1 MTAVTTHDA
10 SAFTRLIDRH
20 LEPLRAFLY
29 RTCGNAADA
38 EELAQE
44 TFLRLWRQ
52 AHRWQ
57 PGRVR
62 FTTWLY
68 RIGRNLAIDGFRKHR
83 EQTTEVLPEP
93 VDEGH
98 ALDTALERSRLQARV
113 RRAIAQLP
121 ERQRTALLLCHYQG
135 MSNVEAAAVLEVS
148 IDALESLLS
157 RARRALKLALKADI
171 DYQMEGS

>member
-1 MTAVTTHDA
+1 MAAVAEHDEA
-10 SAFTRLIDRH
+10 AFALLIDRH
-20 LEPLRAFLY
+20 LKGLRSFLY

-38 EELAQE
+38 EEFAQE

-83 EQTTEVLPEP
+83 EQPIAVLPDA
-93 VDEGH
+93 VDEGD
-98 ALDTALERSRLQARV
+98 ALDTALERTRLQTRV
-113 RRAIAQLP
+113 RGAIGQLP

-135 MSNVEAAAVLEVS
+135 MSNPDAALVLEVS
-148 IDALESLLS
+148 VDALESLLS
-157 RARRALKLALKADI
+157 RARRTLKLTLKADI
-171 DYQMEGS
+171 DYQVEQS